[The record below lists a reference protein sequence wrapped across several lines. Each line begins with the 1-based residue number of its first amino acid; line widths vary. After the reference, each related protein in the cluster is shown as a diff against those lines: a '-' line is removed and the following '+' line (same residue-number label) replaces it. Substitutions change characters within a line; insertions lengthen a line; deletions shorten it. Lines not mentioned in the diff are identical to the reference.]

1 MPSSAYVWFDLG
13 AKKSIGTIRW
23 MFKYTGFADAWRLQ
37 VSNDRSTW
45 TTLAIRGNAT
55 ANTWQTFTTST
66 SARYVRFYF
75 TNPNKDVRLGYLAE
89 VEIYAST
96 STTAALEVQADEPT
110 PSATPRVTPTRT
122 PIPLTATPTLV
133 PPTPTSTPESTNTPT
148 PTEERVQAAAT
159 GSGVVSGTG
168 GAGARCRNGASAEAT
183 IITVL
188 PEGARVDLTGD
199 PVGEW
204 QPVTCEGQAG
214 YVHRQY
220 LATGGAA
227 SGEPVASDPSTT
239 EAVPPIAPEPTAAT
253 PTPYPI
259 VDSGRS
265 DNSTTSLTV
274 YDRDPST
281 YWASATDVPP
291 AEASVY
297 VDLGAVQ
304 PIGTIRWLFAAR
316 GLADRMRVQ
325 VSEDGTNWATLAEP
339 SNAEVGFWQELPAGV
354 AGRFVRFS
362 FANPNLDPT
371 VGGLAEIE
379 VWPTSGPV
387 VPLTIDPP
395 APVPTPTPEAAA
407 LDASGSVAVA
417 APAGASYPVLD
428 SGRSENSTTS
438 LTIYDGDP
446 STYWAT
452 DTDMPPAEASV
463 YVDLGAI
470 QPIGRIRWLFAAE
483 GLAEGL
489 QIEVSTDGA
498 SWAPLAAPGN
508 APAGF
513 WQELAAGVSARYV
526 RFAFTNPSQL
536 PAVGGLAEVE
546 VLP

>member
-1 MPSSAYVWFDLG
+1 M
-13 AKKSIGTIRW
+13 
-23 MFKYTGFADAWRLQ
+23 
-37 VSNDRSTW
+37 
-45 TTLAIRGNAT
+45 
-55 ANTWQTFTTST
+55 
-66 SARYVRFYF
+66 
-75 TNPNKDVRLGYLAE
+75 
-89 VEIYAST
+89 
-96 STTAALEVQADEPT
+96 
-110 PSATPRVTPTRT
+110 
-122 PIPLTATPTLV
+122 
-133 PPTPTSTPESTNTPT
+133 
-148 PTEERVQAAAT
+148 QAAAT
-159 GSGVVSGTG
+159 GSGVVSRTE
-168 GAGARCRNGASAEAT
+168 GAGARCRDGASAEAT

-188 PEGARVDLTGD
+188 PEGARVELTGD

-204 QPVTCEGQAG
+204 QPVRCEGRDG

-227 SGEPVASDPSTT
+227 SGEPAASDPSTT
-239 EAVPPIAPEPTAAT
+239 EAAPPIAPEPTAAT

-274 YDRDPST
+274 YDRDLST

-316 GLADRMRVQ
+316 GFADGMRVQ

-339 SNAEVGFWQELPAGV
+339 GNAEVGFWQELPAGV

-362 FANPNLDPT
+362 FANPNLDPA

-379 VWPTSGPV
+379 VWPTSRPV
-387 VPLTIDPP
+387 GRLTIDPP

-407 LDASGSVAVA
+407 SDASGSSAVA
-417 APAGASYPVLD
+417 APAAASYPVVD

-452 DTDMPPAEASV
+452 ATDVPPTEAFV
-463 YVDLGAI
+463 YVDLGAV
-470 QPIGRIRWLFAAE
+470 QPIGTIRWLFAAE
-483 GLAEGL
+483 GLADGM
-489 QIEVSTDGA
+489 QIQVSADGGT
-498 SWAPLAAPGN
+498 WAALAAPGN

-513 WQELAAGVSARYV
+513 WQELVAGVSARYV
-526 RFAFTNPSQL
+526 RFAFANPSQL
-536 PAVGGLAEVE
+536 PAIGGLAEVE
-546 VLP
+546 ILA